1 MNDATQGGL
10 VLVPVPDK
18 RVLAVYA
25 LLTDLERSA
34 ATPAASSALSEEEP
48 VEVTWSVEDLRRF
61 AATPTTTSV
70 TIGKVLDVLAQE
82 PGRYF
87 STTELEEQTGVPRSN
102 LKGAFAALTRHIN
115 KHYGGR
121 GWMLTFKW
129 GSHLGP
135 GHLEEAHYTLSDD
148 QADRWKEAR
157 ASD

>member
-1 MNDATQGGL
+1 MSDAPQDGL
-10 VLVPVPDK
+10 VLVPVPSTH
-18 RVLAVYA
+18 VLAVYG

-34 ATPAASSALSEEEP
+34 AASKASSTALKEEP
-48 VEVTWSVEDLRRF
+48 VEVAWPVKDLRRF
-61 AATPTTTSV
+61 AATPTTTSE
-70 TIGKVLDVLAQE
+70 TIGKVMDVLAEE

-87 STTELEEQTGVPRSN
+87 STSELEVKTGVARSN

-135 GHLEEAHYTLSDD
+135 GYPEEAHYTLSDD

-157 ASD
+157 ASA